1 MPLPSRSI
9 GEADWIYSDFK
20 IDYLATR
27 GTYLREVMPMRIKLY
42 QEYINKHRPG
52 VVIFCS
58 VMYFPHWIEI
68 AKCQFKK
75 SGGLHYCKKDGINYF
90 VIPHPMAHGINNAD
104 WVRMAAEIKALS
116 KMK

>member
-1 MPLPSRSI
+1 VLGDRLSLLDINNIPQLYIAIFVMSLKTFVS
-9 GEADWIYSDFK
+9 GDDFL
-20 IDYLATR
+20 I
-27 GTYLREVMPMRIKLY
+27 
-42 QEYINKHRPG
+42 
-52 VVIFCS
+52 S
-58 VMYFPHWIEI
+58 WIEI